1 MYPRCQTCF
10 APAFAGVH
18 CDKCHAETLEGFLSD
33 PHWMR
38 WRGCAAGDRPGETLA
53 DTFRRE
59 LSALTSK

>member
-1 MYPRCQTCF
+1 MLRCETCCKP
-10 APAFAGVH
+10 APVGVR
-18 CDKCHAETLEGFLSD
+18 CDECHAATLRGLLSD

-38 WRGCAAGDRPGETLA
+38 WRGCAAGDLPGETLA